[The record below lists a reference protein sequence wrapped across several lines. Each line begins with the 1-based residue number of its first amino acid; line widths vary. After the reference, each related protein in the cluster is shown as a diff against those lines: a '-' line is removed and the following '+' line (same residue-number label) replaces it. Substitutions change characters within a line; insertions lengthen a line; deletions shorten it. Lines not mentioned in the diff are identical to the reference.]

1 MQTPSTAQKRKYDEY
16 EDAPKSDGPAATD
29 EEGSKNQLNGGDH
42 EKTPTKRLRSSGT
55 FEHTG
60 NRKDDGPVRYDT
72 ERFDDRT
79 DVKRRKFR
87 R

>member
-16 EDAPKSDGPAATD
+16 EDAPSSGGPAGTE
-29 EEGSKNQLNGGDH
+29 EEGVKNQQSGGEY
-42 EKTPTKRLRSSGT
+42 EKTPTKRLRSSGV
-55 FEHTG
+55 FEHAG
-60 NRKDDGPVRYDT
+60 DRKDDGPVRYDT

-87 R
+87 